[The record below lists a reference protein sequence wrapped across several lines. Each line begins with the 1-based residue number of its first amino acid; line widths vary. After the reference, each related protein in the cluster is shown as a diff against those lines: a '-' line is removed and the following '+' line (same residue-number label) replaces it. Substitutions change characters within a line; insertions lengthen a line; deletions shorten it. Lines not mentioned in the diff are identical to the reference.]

1 MSFSQILQATTTPR
15 AKFTNY
21 HCAVIHRGLR
31 FLESETTGSLIWIHG
46 KRIFLPR
53 VISSPALILKS
64 RTSAPEYLLFLF
76 SSLKPNLRSRI
87 VHPCFYSSSGSNS
100 PMMMLSW
107 SLQGYARAFLEWPD
121 VNTVLIH
128 PTDFRGSRARPLSS
142 DGKGLPYGVVIPTH
156 INYMSHALSRGGH
169 YCNSDPPSLAFHFH
183 HVCPSE
189 KRADRRSI
197 LTTILSP

>member
-1 MSFSQILQATTTPR
+1 MSFSQIHQATTTPR

-31 FLESETTGSLIWIHG
+31 FLELETTGSLIWIHG
-46 KRIFLPR
+46 KCNFLPR
-53 VISSPALILKS
+53 VISLPALILKS
-64 RTSAPEYLLFLF
+64 RTSAPQYLLLF
-76 SSLKPNLRSRI
+76 SSLKPNLRSLI
-87 VHPCFYSSSGSNS
+87 VHPRFYSSSGSNS
-100 PMMMLSW
+100 SMMMLSW

-128 PTDFRGSRARPLSS
+128 PTDFRGSRVRPLSS

-156 INYMSHALSRGGH
+156 MTYMSHVLSRGGH

-189 KRADRRSI
+189 KRADRGSI
-197 LTTILSP
+197 LATTLSP